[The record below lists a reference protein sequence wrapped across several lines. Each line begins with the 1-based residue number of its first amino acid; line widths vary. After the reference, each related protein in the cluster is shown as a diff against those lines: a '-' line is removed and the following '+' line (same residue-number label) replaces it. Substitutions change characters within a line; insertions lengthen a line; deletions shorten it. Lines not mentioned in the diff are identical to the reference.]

1 MSLNTKQQYEDN
13 IRWIKEANQNK
24 LVSFCIETL
33 SVADLVSEK
42 YFSEN
47 IWLLFYDYFENSS
60 LILRCQS
67 CRQRITQI
75 VIIFWANA
83 SILSAVLLARGREMT
98 LARCHFAHRAN
109 LIANRWFGVGPTS
122 VAQQALHMPT

>member
-83 SILSAVLLARGREMT
+83 SILSAVLLARRREMT

-109 LIANRWFGVGPTS
+109 LIANRLLV
-122 VAQQALHMPT
+122 